1 MTRKSFFLSAAS
13 LAMVASLSAC
23 GSRNAGENLV
33 QVQMSEA
40 SYQNL
45 YGAQA
50 RGCDDVAGEG
60 CNPVAY

>member
-1 MTRKSFFLSAAS
+1 MTSKSIFLSAAA
-13 LAMVASLSAC
+13 LVVIASLSAC

-45 YGAQA
+45 YGGYANH
-50 RGCDDVAGEG
+50 VTL
-60 CNPVAY
+60 